1 MTWPLPRM
9 MRGSAAAASGGA
21 FAFAE
26 FVVDVRDFSPSAG
39 AGAGTTAGGVDCVDA
54 ASAGTAAPRVTSVAT
69 GVADDS
75 ACA

>member
-9 MRGSAAAASGGA
+9 MRGSAAAASEAA

-26 FVVDVRDFSPSAG
+26 FVVDVGDVSPATDP
-39 AGAGTTAGGVDCVDA
+39 AAGTTAGGVDCVDA
-54 ASAGTAAPRVTSVAT
+54 ASAGTGVLRVTSVAT

-75 ACA
+75 VCA